1 MKYKSLVTQKTIA
14 TKRFEDAN
22 GVTIYIDQRD
32 DSYNIVVTDILV
44 SPADA
49 RALAADILAAADEV
63 EGVERKSESDYA
75 RRRAAIILGQV
86 RP

>member
-1 MKYKSLVTQKTIA
+1 MAGQGGEKEMTMNIYK
-14 TKRFEDAN
+14 
-22 GVTIYIDQRD
+22 
-32 DSYNIVVTDILV
+32 
-44 SPADA
+44 PADA

>member
-1 MKYKSLVTQKTIA
+1 MKKYYCLNDDDKVDYAAVLWRSSRAVAIETSQDGY
-14 TKRFEDAN
+14 EAN
-22 GVTIYIDQRD
+22 IY
-32 DSYNIVVTDILV
+32 L